1 MDITTLLTPPSFKK
15 GDKLVLNGNEYIYVG
30 DNTFKKIDAVENME
44 LSIVLQHGK
53 EQKQKIE

>member
-44 LSIVLQHGK
+44 LSIVL
-53 EQKQKIE
+53 

>member
-15 GDKLVLNGNEYIYVG
+15 GDKLVLNSNEYIYVG

-44 LSIVLQHGK
+44 LSIVL
-53 EQKQKIE
+53 